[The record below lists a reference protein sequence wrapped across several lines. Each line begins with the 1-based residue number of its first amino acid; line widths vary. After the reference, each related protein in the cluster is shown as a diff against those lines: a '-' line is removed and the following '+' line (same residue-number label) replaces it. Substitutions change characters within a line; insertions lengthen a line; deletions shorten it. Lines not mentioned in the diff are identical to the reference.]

1 MNGLS
6 HLLNRR
12 EGDFM
17 TLKKSIR
24 KAGETDRSSAT
35 KTKDQDR
42 SKGAVESDKN
52 EAADSNTNMQG
63 QLGHR
68 DKDKVLKEA
77 DSDLPG

>member
-17 TLKKSIR
+17 TLKKTIR
-24 KAGETDRSSAT
+24 KAGEADRSSTT

-52 EAADSNTNMQG
+52 ENEDGNTNMQG

-68 DKDKVLKEA
+68 DKDKILKDA
-77 DSDLPG
+77 DSNLPG